1 MQRLHSTRVA
11 ALIIYVI
18 RHQTGFSST
27 DLWQLIGVKHDLFRP
42 WERETHTDRE
52 TDRGR
57 KERERRIE
65 RYIKR
70 TKERGETMKRIK
82 ERERKEGG
90 KAYSIITAKAQ
101 YITDQTFT
109 IKSRR
114 E

>member
-1 MQRLHSTRVA
+1 
-11 ALIIYVI
+11 
-18 RHQTGFSST
+18 
-27 DLWQLIGVKHDLFRP
+27 
-42 WERETHTDRE
+42 
-52 TDRGR
+52 
-57 KERERRIE
+57 
-65 RYIKR
+65 
-70 TKERGETMKRIK
+70 MKRIK